1 MIFPNLPN
9 GIRLDWGFEE
19 NEEISFYYDPMI
31 GKIISHDLVREDAI
45 DKLIAYLKKIQI
57 KGIKT
62 NIPFLISLLQDK
74 NFQEGNHNTK
84 YIENNLNL
92 LISNIA
98 PNNNL
103 ENLNSVDPKKIKI
116 SETDKLGIMRKES
129 RTLDNGEKMKVVFF
143 D

>member
-1 MIFPNLPN
+1 
-9 GIRLDWGFEE
+9 
-19 NEEISFYYDPMI
+19 MI

>member
-1 MIFPNLPN
+1 
-9 GIRLDWGFEE
+9 
-19 NEEISFYYDPMI
+19 
-31 GKIISHDLVREDAI
+31 
-45 DKLIAYLKKIQI
+45 
-57 KGIKT
+57 
-62 NIPFLISLLQDK
+62 
-74 NFQEGNHNTK
+74 
-84 YIENNLNL
+84 

>member
-1 MIFPNLPN
+1 MIFPDPPN

-92 LISNIA
+92 LISNIT

-103 ENLNSVDPKKIKI
+103 ENLNSCGSKK
-116 SETDKLGIMRKES
+116 
-129 RTLDNGEKMKVVFF
+129 N
-143 D
+143 